1 MSAPPKE
8 LIARTGR
15 VQSWIDDPTS
25 RLPVSCTVFV
35 VEDEMEGP
43 NGIEASWRFVSHAL
57 RYGAGVA
64 VHLSKLRPKGAE
76 NGKGLVASGPVSFA
90 KIYSTLNEILRRGG
104 VYKNGAVVCH
114 LDLSH
119 PDILDFVSASRSE
132 LPWVKRCVN
141 INPHWWTEAKQE
153 VKEAVLQGIRQ
164 GDIWLNKTKVDRNG
178 NRIRGNVC
186 LEVYL
191 PSRGT
196 CLLQHVN
203 LGQCELSDIQSAFVT
218 GMSQLCALH
227 GQTGVG
233 ASGEYLTPETDRQVG
248 LGMLGL
254 ANLLRRS
261 GVTYK
266 EFGDALEAVNTKQP
280 HPHTPASIL
289 AHELQAAIKAAAQV
303 AKVNNMERAFA
314 IAPTASCSYRYTDLD
329 GYTTCPEIAPPI
341 ARHVDRDSGTFGV
354 QSFDYGPVEIAAEVG
369 WEAYKKVADGIMR
382 MLDGTG
388 LLHGYSFNSWS
399 DVITYDEAFIEEWLQ
414 SSQTS
419 LYYSLQVM
427 GDTQDKTSAY
437 AALEESEVDS
447 YLESILY
454 DRDDDPAPDC
464 NCGE

>member
-1 MSAPPKE
+1 MSTE

-15 VQSWIDDPTS
+15 VQSWIDDPNS

-35 VEDEMEGP
+35 VEDQMEGP

-64 VHLSKLRPKGAE
+64 VHLSKLRPKGDE

-90 KIYSTLNEILRRGG
+90 KIYSTLNEVLRRGG

-114 LDLSH
+114 LDFNH
-119 PDILDFVSASRSE
+119 PDVLEFIEANRAD

-141 INPHWWTEAKQE
+141 INPHWWTEASAE
-153 VKEAVLQGIRQ
+153 VKAALINGIKR

-203 LGQCELSDIQSAFVT
+203 LGGCELDDIQGAFVN
-218 GMSQLCALH
+218 GMSELCSLH
-227 GQTGVG
+227 SKTNVG
-233 ASGEYLTPETDRQVG
+233 ESGEYLPSTTDRQVG

-254 ANLLRRS
+254 ANLLRRY
-261 GVTYK
+261 GVTYE
-266 EFGDALEAVNTKQP
+266 EFGVALERLTSQHEAINKGETLQ
-280 HPHTPASIL
+280 TPAYTL
-289 AHELQAAIKAAAQV
+289 ASSLRSGIEQAAQV
-303 AKVNNMERAFA
+303 ARFNKMDRAFA
-314 IAPTASCSYRYTDLD
+314 IAPTASCSYRYKDPD

-341 ARHVDRDSGTFGV
+341 ARQVDRDSGTFGV
-354 QSFDYGPVEIAAEVG
+354 QSFDYGPVEIASEVG
-369 WEAYKKVADGIMR
+369 WDNYKRVTDGIVQL
-382 MLDGTG
+382 LDKTG

-399 DVITYDEAFIEEWLQ
+399 DVVTYDEAFVEEWLN
-414 SSQTS
+414 SPQTS

-427 GDTQDKTSAY
+427 GDVQDKSSAY
-437 AALEESEVDS
+437 AALDEAEVDD
-447 YLESILY
+447 YLDSILNS
-454 DRDDDPAPDC
+454 APDC